1 MWVTRGASTGAL
13 PKTVECARGTRL
25 AQPPRVLW
33 LRPWVVFGGGALAV
47 VLLDWGEPVLMPVA
61 VSLLLTFLLNPPVNS
76 LQRWIG
82 RAPAVVIVVSLTF
95 LMLTALGWVLA
106 RQVTSLAA
114 DLPGYRQNIRQKVAD
129 VRALSRGGPVAQ
141 VQSTLEDIKQE
152 IAKGEQ
158 EIAKGE
164 AAKRPSSVVVAEP
177 DSLLPIPT
185 WVSSLFEPL
194 GTAGLV
200 VVLVVFM
207 LLEQRDMR
215 DRIVALMG
223 DGHVARAT
231 KAVDEAGARLSQYLL
246 MQTLINVIYGVMV
259 GASLWF
265 FGVPYPV
272 LWAVVAAVLRFIPY
286 VGPWIA
292 AGAPI
297 IVSLAALPGWTTPL
311 YVAGTFLVL
320 ELITNMVLETVF
332 YAGAAGVTQVA
343 LLISIAFWTWIWGPL
358 GLLLATPL
366 TVCLAVLGKYV
377 PSLRGLSMLISDQP
391 MLSPD
396 AAFYQRVLAN
406 QIDDAREIVDRQA
419 DAQSAECA
427 FDALLVPALSYAER
441 DRAAN
446 RLSLEEER
454 RAIETTRELAG
465 ALKRVWPRS
474 NRRPANPPRQ
484 AVTRRRTRRS
494 PRSRCSPIRW
504 TRAPTRPRS
513 RCCRPSCE
521 TCRWRWRLRRSRCS
535 YPSSSRRSGKVG
547 SAWWSS
553 RTCRPAIP
561 RSSAT
566 RSNACAP
573 PVRTSKF
580 SWGAGRPGS
589 WRTRTAA
596 SCWKQARPTSARRS
610 SNRAISCVKSSATSW
625 A

>member
-1 MWVTRGASTGAL
+1 
-13 PKTVECARGTRL
+13 
-25 AQPPRVLW
+25 LW

-454 RAIETTRELAG
+454 RVIETTRELAG
-465 ALKRVWPRS
+465 GLEARLAPVEPAPGESSEAGGDASADAAFAPVAVLSYPVDSRADEAALEMLQALVRDLPVAMEITSVALLVSELVTKVRQSGFGVVVLSDLPPSNPAKLRYAIKRLRTACPDVKILVGRWAPGVLADENSSELLEAGATYVGSTLIESR
-474 NRRPANPPRQ
+474 NQLREIVGHLVGLTAPP
-484 AVTRRRTRRS
+484 
-494 PRSRCSPIRW
+494 
-504 TRAPTRPRS
+504 TRA
-513 RCCRPSCE
+513 
-521 TCRWRWRLRRSRCS
+521 
-535 YPSSSRRSGKVG
+535 
-547 SAWWSS
+547 
-553 RTCRPAIP
+553 
-561 RSSAT
+561 
-566 RSNACAP
+566 
-573 PVRTSKF
+573 
-580 SWGAGRPGS
+580 
-589 WRTRTAA
+589 A
-596 SCWKQARPTSARRS
+596 S
-610 SNRAISCVKSSATSW
+610 
-625 A
+625 